1 MAAAQFLTVRHSRGI
16 AANLPSTLL
25 YVYHRPFQDQA
36 QRPVQQLPLKNFQ
49 SPKVDGGF
57 KLAISRMK
65 VWRRMIVEKHSD
77 QDSIE
82 RADGRPATIIL
93 TTQTFL
99 LSHQSPAAIF

>member
-16 AANLPSTLL
+16 AANLPST
-25 YVYHRPFQDQA
+25 HRPFQDQA

-49 SPKVDGGF
+49 SPEVDGGF
-57 KLAISRMK
+57 KLAKSRMK